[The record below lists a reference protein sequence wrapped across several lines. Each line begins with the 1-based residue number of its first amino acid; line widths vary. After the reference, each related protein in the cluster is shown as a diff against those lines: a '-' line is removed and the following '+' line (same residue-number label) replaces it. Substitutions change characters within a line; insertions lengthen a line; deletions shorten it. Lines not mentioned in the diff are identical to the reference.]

1 MKRLILGLGLVALAA
16 VSTACSGATAAP
28 SEGPAAS
35 IPPGA
40 VTIVA
45 KDIAFTPS
53 EVTVP
58 ADEPVTIVMDNQEDA
73 PHNIYVK
80 DSTGADVFKGEIV
93 SKQQITYDHRPT
105 RSRDVP
111 VHLRGPPE
119 HDRDDHRRIARVGH
133 ARFAAPLDPGSA
145 ARTRGLRMSGGH
157 RSRAA

>member
-16 VSTACSGATAAP
+16 VSTACSGASAAP
-28 SEGPAAS
+28 SDGPAGS
-35 IPPGA
+35 PPPGA

-93 SKQQITYDHRPT
+93 SKQQITYTIDPLAAGT
-105 RSRDVP
+105 YP
-111 VHLRGPPE
+111 FICEVHPNMTGTITAE
-119 HDRDDHRRIARVGH
+119 
-133 ARFAAPLDPGSA
+133 
-145 ARTRGLRMSGGH
+145 
-157 RSRAA
+157 